1 MVAVVSCNHFPDD
14 ERIYHKQVKS
24 LLNAGYEVLYF
35 TRSDHALDL
44 SKHSLTHKNS
54 STNTSLSVFIE
65 RVIHSIKL
73 SSEIQHIQIHE
84 TDLLPLFKKIKHCSP
99 SICTIYD
106 VHENMES
113 LYRTFSN
120 RPKPVK
126 EILIKVRNYNEKR
139 YLKFVDQII
148 LANPPMKIEPYP
160 TKSTTIIENFPKIEN
175 LNQSISNKKGIENSI
190 IYHGHLAQ
198 ERGIED
204 LVSAMKYVRESIP
217 SASLSL
223 VGTFRTEDFEY
234 KTKNLIGK
242 LRLESSITILNQV
255 PHSEIWPM
263 IKEHKVGVVPFRRTP
278 LTEENTPTK
287 LFEMMICGLEIVV
300 SDLPPAQHFLSD
312 SVHWCEPENVQSISN
327 SIINACNMQGNRV
340 NVKKNLELIQQG
352 YSWEH
357 RQDDYLALFINQ

>member
-44 SKHSLTHKNS
+44 SKSSLTHKNS

-84 TDLLPLFKKIKHCSP
+84 TDLLPLFKKIKHFSP

-263 IKEHKVGVVPFRRTP
+263 IKEHNIGVIPFRRTP

-300 SDLPPAQHFLSD
+300 SNLPPAQHFLSD

-327 SIINACNMQGNRV
+327 SIIDACNMQGNSV

-357 RQDDYLALFINQ
+357 RQDDYLALFIDQ

>member
-24 LLNAGYEVLYF
+24 LLNAGYEVSYF

-44 SKHSLTHKNS
+44 SGKALIHENF

-73 SSEIQHIQIHE
+73 NNEIQHIQIHE

-99 SICTIYD
+99 HIRTIYD

-120 RPKPVK
+120 RTKPLK
-126 EILIKVRNYNEKR
+126 EILIKVRKYNEKR
-139 YLKFVDQII
+139 HLQFVDQII
-148 LANPPMKIEPYP
+148 LANPPMKIDSYP
-160 TKSTTIIENFPKIEN
+160 SKPTTIIENFPKIEN
-175 LNQSISNKKGIENSI
+175 LDQSISNKKVIANSI

-204 LVSAMKYVRESIP
+204 LISAMEYVRESIP
-217 SASLSL
+217 SVSLTL
-223 VGTFRTEDFEY
+223 VGTFRTQEFEY

-242 LRLESSITILNQV
+242 LGLESSITILNQV
-255 PHSEIWPM
+255 SHSEIWPM
-263 IKEHKVGVVPFRRTP
+263 IKEHKIGVVPFRRTP

-300 SDLPPAQHFLSD
+300 SNLPPAQHFLND

-327 SIINACNMQGNRV
+327 SIINACNMQGNCV
-340 NVKKNLELIQQG
+340 NVKKNLELIQHK

-357 RQDDYLALFINQ
+357 RQDDYLALFTD